1 MSLSNPSQLLLR
13 NEDLLESTNPLVV
26 GCPDNEFFTH
36 LQTTVPQATISSYN
50 VNYAEYQSISSK
62 YSSQI
67 NSQCSE
73 QYITEQLHDLV
84 IIYFPKSKKE
94 YQFLLA
100 MLAPTLAENAV
111 ILVVGENKGGVK
123 SAIKL
128 SSDYS
133 LNANKIDSARHC
145 IIFEIIFNNHAPEF
159 NLEAWYDKFS
169 LTIDN
174 TEIQVASLPGVFSS
188 GEVDNGTRL
197 LLENLPSNISGKV
210 LDFGCGA
217 GIIGGFVKKTFPNTE
232 VEMLDVNALAIAS
245 TNKTLQLNKLSAKV
259 YPSNGLSNVSGKYN
273 AVLSNPPFHQGIK
286 TNYQATEQFL
296 KNIKMHLLKNAT
308 LTIVANNFLKYAPII
323 KAEINQPEILANK
336 KGFAIHHCK
345 NSH

>member
-13 NEDLLESTNPLVV
+13 NEDLLKSTNPLVV

-36 LQTTVPQATISSYN
+36 LQTAAPQATISSYN
-50 VNYAEYQSISSK
+50 VNYAQYQSISSK
-62 YSSQI
+62 YSTKV

-73 QYITEQLHDLV
+73 QYKTEQLHDLV

-123 SAIKL
+123 SALKL
-128 SSDYS
+128 SADYV
-133 LNANKIDSARHC
+133 LNSSKIDSARHC
-145 IIFEIIFNNHAPEF
+145 ILFEIIFNNNAPKF
-159 NLEAWYDKFS
+159 NLETWYDKFS

-188 GEVDNGTRL
+188 GELDNGTRL
-197 LLENLPSNISGKV
+197 LLENLPNNISGKV

-217 GIIGGFVKKTFPNTE
+217 GIIGCFVKKTSPNTE

-245 TNKTLQLNKLSAKV
+245 ANKTLQLNNLSAKV
-259 YPSNGLSNVSGKYN
+259 YPSDGLSKVNSKYN

-296 KNIKMHLLKNAT
+296 KNIKKHLLKNAT

-323 KAEINQPEILANK
+323 KAEISKPELLANQ

-345 NSH
+345 NNH